1 MGQINQ
7 PDHMLN
13 QVIEICGIDALNC
26 PICGF
31 DACSCDDY
39 DYGDGDPASGPPI
52 ERFLGTKDVWVTKD
66 HERIP
71 ATEMTDAHIIN
82 TIKYLERRK
91 RTDVATYPTLLL
103 VVAERKLDIGVL
115 NANSN

>member
-31 DACSCDDY
+31 DTCSCDWED
-39 DYGDGDPASGPPI
+39 GDGNLASGPPI
-52 ERFLGTKDVWVTKD
+52 EKFLGTKDVWVTKD
-66 HERIP
+66 HESIP
-71 ATEMTDAHIIN
+71 VTEMTDAHIIN

-103 VVAERKLDIGVL
+103 VAAERKLDIGVL
-115 NANSN
+115 DADSN